1 MAKFVTLYSGSSGN
15 SSFVSDGS
23 TSLLVDMGR
32 SCRST
37 LAALYSLGT
46 AASDIQA
53 ILVTHEHIDHV
64 SGLMT
69 FLKHYPVPVF
79 GARKTLDYLH
89 YQDLVPAHTQLIS
102 VDGLTD
108 FCVGDIKVNTFATSH
123 DSADCVGY
131 KFSFRSGAAAAVATD
146 LGYVSEDVM
155 NAISGC
161 DLVALESNYDDVMLM
176 HGKYPYFLKKR
187 ISSNT
192 GHLSNEACAETAT
205 KLAQSGT
212 SRMVL
217 IHLSRE
223 NNEPEIALTTC
234 LSNLE
239 NNGIGS
245 SRMKVSIAP
254 RFDVSEP
261 IEV

>member
-15 SSFVSDGS
+15 STLVSDGG

-37 LAALYSLGT
+37 IAALYAVGV
-46 AASDIQA
+46 AANDIHA

-64 SGLMT
+64 AGLLT

-79 GARKTLDYLH
+79 GARRTLDYLRS
-89 YQDLVPAHTQLIS
+89 QNLVPGHTQLVA
-102 VDGLTD
+102 VDGLTN
-108 FCVGDIKVNTFATSH
+108 FCVGDITVNTFSTSH

-131 KFSFRSGAAAAVATD
+131 KMSFQSGATAAIATD
-146 LGYVSEDVM
+146 LGYVSENVM
-155 NAISGC
+155 DAISGC

-187 ISSNT
+187 ISSSK
-192 GHLSNEACAETAT
+192 GHLSNGACADTAS
-205 KLAQSGT
+205 KLAKSGT
-212 SRMVL
+212 SRMIL
-217 IHLSRE
+217 MHLSKE

-239 NNGIGS
+239 NHNIDSGK
-245 SRMKVSIAP
+245 MQVSIAP
-254 RFDVSEP
+254 RFDVGEL